1 MLGSWLLRVET
12 DSFEKAGKEL
22 GDALKS
28 GVVSA
33 LTGLGKAIGEVL
45 SGEGSF
51 GDKFLALLGQF
62 MQAFGS
68 ALIAIGVGELALKS
82 GNPVAMIAG
91 GVALVAAGAALSA
104 ARSKNP
110 AGNAGPGTAAPTVAG
125 AIAPR
130 QIQGSEQ
137 TIRVVGQ
144 IEGQTIRLI
153 QQRANDSYD
162 GLS

>member
-1 MLGSWLLRVET
+1 M
-12 DSFEKAGKEL
+12 
-22 GDALKS
+22 
-28 GVVSA
+28 
-33 LTGLGKAIGEVL
+33 
-45 SGEGSF
+45 
-51 GDKFLALLGQF
+51 ALLGQF

-125 AIAPR
+125 SIAPR